1 MARACVGVL
10 FGSKNLQKGLV
21 PDAEASLVDADG
33 EGDRLVPTDP
43 QSPPPA
49 CEGPTPELR

>member
-21 PDAEASLVDADG
+21 PDA